1 MRIEVED
8 HHGPSDIDPDSLRRW
23 AEQALFAEGYPTN
36 SELSITIVGDQEMA
50 RLNADALG
58 NKAPTDVLS
67 FPLEEMQPGLPPPFL
82 IDGPPRLL
90 GDIVIA
96 PDYIRRQAQDLD
108 VSFQDEV
115 ALMITHGVLHL
126 IGYDHQ
132 TDSEAE
138 AMEHR
143 ERIILKAQGLVRR

>member
-8 HHGPSDIDPDSLRRW
+8 QHGRSDIEPDSLRRW
-23 AEQALFAEGYPTN
+23 AEQALLAEGYPTN
-36 SELSITIVGDQEMA
+36 SELSITIVSDREMA

-67 FPLEEMQPGLPPPFL
+67 FPLEETQPGLPPPFL

-132 TDSEAE
+132 SDSEAE

>member
-8 HHGPSDIDPDSLRRW
+8 QHGPSDIDPDSLRRW
-23 AEQALFAEGYPTN
+23 AEQALLAEGYPTN
-36 SELSITIVGDQEMA
+36 SELSITIVSDQEMA

-96 PDYIRRQAQDLD
+96 PDYIRRQARDLD

>member
-1 MRIEVED
+1 M
-8 HHGPSDIDPDSLRRW
+8 
-23 AEQALFAEGYPTN
+23 
-36 SELSITIVGDQEMA
+36 
-50 RLNADALG
+50 NADALG

-96 PDYIRRQAQDLD
+96 PDYIRRQAQDLE
-108 VSFQDEV
+108 VSFRDEV

-138 AMEHR
+138 SM
-143 ERIILKAQGLVRR
+143 

>member
-8 HHGPSDIDPDSLRRW
+8 QHGPSDIDPDSLRRW
-23 AEQALFAEGYPTN
+23 AEQALLAEGYPTN
-36 SELSITIVGDQEMA
+36 SELSITIVSDQEMA

-96 PDYIRRQAQDLD
+96 PDYIRRQAQDLE
-108 VSFQDEV
+108 VSFRDEV
-115 ALMITHGVLHL
+115 ALMVTHGVLHL